1 MQTQDRRESEDR
13 IDEEGKQGQEA
24 IESESAHPKEKGQGN
39 PILEMLNN
47 MDEDLVDMLRQ
58 SLQKEMG
65 FGSEL
70 FGPEDP
76 VDLFAEYLESCA
88 AGSTPMCKPNS

>member
-1 MQTQDRRESEDR
+1 
-13 IDEEGKQGQEA
+13 
-24 IESESAHPKEKGQGN
+24 
-39 PILEMLNN
+39 MLNN

-70 FGPEDP
+70 FDPDDP
-76 VDLFAEYLESCA
+76 VDLFAEYLENCA
-88 AGSTPMCKPNS
+88 LDNVDEYAGPTLD

>member
-1 MQTQDRRESEDR
+1 
-13 IDEEGKQGQEA
+13 
-24 IESESAHPKEKGQGN
+24 
-39 PILEMLNN
+39 
-47 MDEDLVDMLRQ
+47 MDEDLVAMLRQ

-65 FGSEL
+65 FGSEM

-88 AGSTPMCKPNS
+88 SDNVDEDMQAELLTDLVVELE